1 MNFKEKIMLK
11 AVICILVK
19 NINTS
24 KQTILIIFCLRD
36 PLKEKNTPKM
46 LFEKI

>member
-1 MNFKEKIMLK
+1 MKFKEKIMLK
-11 AVICILVK
+11 TVICILVK

-36 PLKEKNTPKM
+36 HQEYLMKN
-46 LFEKI
+46 LNH